1 MVDPT
6 GCGNTSTGGALYAYA
21 EGYDPL
27 MVGIMANVASGQNIR
42 QYGVIQDFAKARE
55 EAQAQVQE
63 LYAKYK
69 EQYGL

>member
-1 MVDPT
+1 
-6 GCGNTSTGGALYAYA
+6 
-21 EGYDPL
+21 

-42 QYGVIQDFAKARE
+42 QYGVIQDFAKARK